1 MNTEFELV
9 KLLTEK
15 NATLGTAESCT
26 GGLIGAR
33 ITSVSGASAVYK
45 FGAITY
51 SNEAKHCVLGVST
64 EILNEH
70 GAVSAECAKEMSEG
84 IRRVLN
90 ADIGVSVTGN
100 AGPTAS
106 EGKEVGLVYIGVS
119 SKNYSVVL
127 KNNFIGDRESI
138 RAQAADK
145 AFELALIAAQK
156 LGET

>member
-51 SNEAKHCVLGVST
+51 SNEAKHCILGVST

-70 GAVSAECAKEMSEG
+70 GAVSAECAKAMAEG